1 MANRCIT
8 TSPPDEWNGG
18 KRAELHMEPATWL
31 TALPLPC
38 RDAIA
43 RRQIGEAPQAGDAT
57 VLADSA
63 RWAIWSAMS
72 DDDRDEW
79 TMQLLAWSREAE
91 RWGSAG

>member
-1 MANRCIT
+1 MAIRCIT
-8 TSPPDEWNGG
+8 TAPPDEWNCG
-18 KRAELHMEPATWL
+18 KRAEIRMSATTWL

-43 RRQIGEAPQAGDAT
+43 RRQAGDPPQAEDAS
-57 VLADSA
+57 VLADAA

>member
-1 MANRCIT
+1 MGIRCVT
-8 TSPPDEWNGG
+8 VAPPDNWNGG
-18 KRAELHMEPATWL
+18 RGAKIRMSPETWL

-43 RRQIGEAPQAGDAT
+43 RRQTQEEPLQDDSR
-57 VLADSA
+57 VLADAA

-72 DDDRDEW
+72 DEDRDSW
-79 TMQLLAWSREAE
+79 TQQLLAWSREAE